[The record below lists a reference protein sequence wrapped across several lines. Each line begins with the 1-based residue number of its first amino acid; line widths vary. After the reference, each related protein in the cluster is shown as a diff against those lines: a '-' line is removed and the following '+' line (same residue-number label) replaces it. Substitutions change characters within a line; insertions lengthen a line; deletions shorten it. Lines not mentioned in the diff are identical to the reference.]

1 MIFFCSAPERC
12 GWLYLWINHAQNNPN
27 TTGMFACYFS
37 CYINK
42 KLHYIAESRGGFDFC
57 LCTLVE
63 FLQASAPCIVFEA
76 MRRVEMP
83 PPTSGA
89 GAWGCGQ
96 EQVGLPGWA
105 SCVGV
110 GSERLWLSRWHS
122 SLSVC
127 SVPAQA
133 ELGCS
138 WERGI
143 APLESSGVPLIENPI
158 CEPFMHCFIR
168 QLWESV
174 VMHSL
179 FHQPC
184 LEVPVTKQTI
194 FWPQSSSFAFTWLL
208 EVSCVWAYRGTEEWS
223 IHNWT
228 SSGSNCLQVFLSS
241 DIQDFSQSGFIADK
255 KMT

>member
-1 MIFFCSAPERC
+1 MKKDDFFWSSPERC
-12 GWLYLWINHAQNNPN
+12 GCLYLWINHIQNNPN
-27 TTGMFACYFS
+27 TTGMFVCYFS

-42 KLHYIAESRGGFDFC
+42 KLLYIAESRGGFDFC

-63 FLQASAPCIVFEA
+63 FLQTSAPCIVFKA
-76 MRRVEMP
+76 MRRVEMS
-83 PPTSGA
+83 PPTSGS

-122 SLSVC
+122 SLSIC

-133 ELGCS
+133 ELGCI

-143 APLESSGVPLIENPI
+143 APLESSGVPLIANPI
-158 CEPFMHCFIR
+158 CEPFMNCFIR
-168 QLWESV
+168 QFWESV

-179 FHQPC
+179 LHQPY
-184 LEVPVTKQTI
+184 LEVPVTKQTNNI
-194 FWPQSSSFAFTWLL
+194 LAPKLLICLYLIARGELCLSIQRNRGMEHTQLNQLWKQLPPSFSL
-208 EVSCVWAYRGTEEWS
+208 
-223 IHNWT
+223 I
-228 SSGSNCLQVFLSS
+228 
-241 DIQDFSQSGFIADK
+241 
-255 KMT
+255 